1 MRKYMHRVVSILVLV
16 MVASFSIV
24 ATTEA
29 LSEAEQE
36 KVQGTV
42 AAFETSPAAGMI
54 LLESLAEEKPELA
67 IEVIAELAK
76 TMPEVAVMAIAEL
89 AQSYPE
95 VAVRG
100 LLRIASDSEKLLEVS
115 PEKAKALEA
124 VIIEAVIIEAVK
136 EMMKETPDIA
146 AVAVVSLLLEAPEIG
161 GSTQDEV
168 IAVSPIAP

>member
-36 KVQGTV
+36 EVQGTV

-76 TMPEVAVMAIAEL
+76 TMPEVAI
-89 AQSYPE
+89 
-95 VAVRG
+95 RG
-100 LLRIASDSEKLLEVS
+100 LLRIASDSEKLFEVS
-115 PEKAKALEA
+115 PEKAKAL
-124 VIIEAVIIEAVK
+124 EAVIIEAVK